1 MIYLHSDSRC
11 LAPSQNTKT
20 RLITRALSLSP
31 FETTLS
37 LSLSHSLSG
46 CVLSLFTLGRSSP
59 SFFFNFHLIFWFFG
73 SLVFHL
79 CVSYST
85 SPSFL
90 FPSVSPYIAVPRS
103 PHIWFNFMFFI
114 LFPPCLYFSWFF
126 SLCVFNAS
134 LDLFGLCGLLFMI
147 IFNLLG
153 TCVGNIRSCYLFKLI
168 SMDNILACCQL
179 PQIIISIV
187 FFSF

>member
-1 MIYLHSDSRC
+1 MIYLHSDCRY

-37 LSLSHSLSG
+37 LSNSLSG

-90 FPSVSPYIAVPRS
+90 SPSVSPYIAVPRS
-103 PHIWFNFMFFI
+103 PHIWFNLM
-114 LFPPCLYFSWFF
+114 LFTLLPPCPF
-126 SLCVFNAS
+126 SLLFLIFLTLCFFMLLWIFLDCVDYYS
-134 LDLFGLCGLLFMI
+134 WLFL
-147 IFNLLG
+147 IFLVHVLEILEA
-153 TCVGNIRSCYLFKLI
+153 VIYLFKLI

-187 FFSF
+187 F